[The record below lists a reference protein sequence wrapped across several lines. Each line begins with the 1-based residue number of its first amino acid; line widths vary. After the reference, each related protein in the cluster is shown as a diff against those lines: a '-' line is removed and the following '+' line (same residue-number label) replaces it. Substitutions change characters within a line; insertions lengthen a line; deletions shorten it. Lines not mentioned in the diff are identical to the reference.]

1 MEIRQSL
8 KRTKFPTC
16 YDDFVIA
23 LVQAPY
29 EPTNSFETIGNHAWQ
44 TTMEFDMESIRKD
57 QTWVLVQLP
66 IGKRPI
72 PSKWVYKIKNG
83 IIGKPKKY
91 KAQLVA

>member
-1 MEIRQSL
+1 VEIRQSL